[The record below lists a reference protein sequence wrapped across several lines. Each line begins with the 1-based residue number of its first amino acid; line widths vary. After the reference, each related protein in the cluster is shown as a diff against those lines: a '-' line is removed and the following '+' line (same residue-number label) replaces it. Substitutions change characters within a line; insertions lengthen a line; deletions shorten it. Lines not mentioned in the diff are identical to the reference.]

1 MSDKFDDFS
10 DYYEE
15 YDDSY
20 DGLEA
25 SPPAEAWDED
35 DLIAGVREGAVAGD
49 TAVGDGDKPKSNRLK
64 IILGVIF
71 VIFVLPL
78 LCFLCFFLFSGAA
91 IFSALLN
98 IDEADIT
105 IIQEGAEGIEGVEL
119 ENTPIATFVPTAAV
133 IIPPTASPEPTLPPT
148 PVPASV
154 TFLSPAD
161 NTQITLGEPIEII
174 MEVTDPNGLTYVG
187 FSELTLNQRY
197 SGETEV
203 TFNGRWVPE
212 NPGQYNL
219 NVVIRNRANNTPL
232 TLEGITVTVI
242 TGEEDAG
249 NEEEEGGNTEEG
261 TGE

>member
-25 SPPAEAWDED
+25 SPPAEEWDED
-35 DLIAGVREGAVAGD
+35 DLIAGVREGTVEGD

-64 IILGVIF
+64 IILGVVF
-71 VIFVLPL
+71 VVFVLPL

-105 IIQEGAEGIEGVEL
+105 IIQEGVEV

-133 IIPPTASPEPTLPPT
+133 IMPATATPEPTATPT
-148 PVPASV
+148 PAPPSV
-154 TFLSPAD
+154 TFLSPTDEA
-161 NTQITLGEPIEII
+161 QITLGESIEII

-219 NVVIRNRANNTPL
+219 NVVIRNRANNTPI

-242 TGEEDAG
+242 NG
-249 NEEEEGGNTEEG
+249 NEESTEEG
-261 TGE
+261 TEE